1 MSLPPANEVLGKVMF
16 LQLSVILSVHRGGRE
31 RNSPL
36 GGSQVDGT
44 HPTGMH
50 SCINVILQKTLNI
63 TSIPMMAAGAAQ
75 TPSSSDQVRYSN
87 FQN

>member
-16 LQLSVILSVHRGGRE
+16 LHLSVIHSVHRGGVKGIP
-31 RNSPL
+31 PL
-36 GGSQVDGT
+36 GRSQADGT

-50 SCINVILQKTLNI
+50 SCIVILQKTLNI
-63 TSIPMMAAGAAQ
+63 TSIPMMAAGAAHA
-75 TPSSSDQVRYSN
+75 PSSSDQVRYSN